1 MISGSDFHHRDNRR
15 VSAVVLLCGLILA
28 TNVSARQNTRAYV
41 VGPADVL
48 AIAVFDQPLLTG
60 RYTVQPDGT
69 FTFPLVGA
77 IKAGGNTVQEIEV
90 DIRTRLAAGYLK
102 SPQVSVSI
110 EQYRSQQVFVMGE
123 VRQPTGLPYTGP
135 MTLMEALARAGS
147 LTERAGTEALVLRRP
162 DAVSPPDAGSL
173 ARAQSSPDSNSI
185 RVDLR
190 SLQAGKL
197 SEDVVLRPGDTVFVP
212 KAQSIFVSGQVNRPG
227 EFTYQTGMTVRQVI
241 ALAGGVTDRGST
253 RRVQIVRQ
261 VNGVETTLRADLKDS
276 IKGGDTVVVRER
288 FF

>member
-1 MISGSDFHHRDNRR
+1 MISGSDFHRRDNRR
-15 VSAVVLLCGLILA
+15 VSAVVFLCGLILA
-28 TNVSARQNTRAYV
+28 TNVSARQNSRAYV

-162 DAVSPPDAGSL
+162 AAVSPPDAGSL

-261 VNGVETTLRADLKDS
+261 VDGVETTLRADLKDS

>member
-1 MISGSDFHHRDNRR
+1 MILGSDLRNRDRR
-15 VSAVVLLCGLILA
+15 RIGAAVVLCGLIV
-28 TNVSARQNTRAYV
+28 TINVSAGQNPAAYV
-41 VGPADVL
+41 IGPADVL
-48 AIAVFDQPLLTG
+48 AIAVFDQPQLTG

-77 IKAGGNTVQEIEV
+77 IKAGGSTVQEIEGA
-90 DIRTRLAAGYLK
+90 IRTRLAAGYLK

-110 EQYRSQQVFVMGE
+110 EQFRSQQVFVMGE
-123 VRQPTGLPYTGP
+123 VRQPSGLPYTGP

-147 LTERAGTEALVLRRP
+147 LTERAGAEALIIRRP
-162 DAVSPPDAGSL
+162 DAVAPPDASSL
-173 ARAQSSPDSNSI
+173 ARAQSSPDSNNI
-185 RVDLR
+185 RVDLH

-197 SEDVVLRPGDTVFVP
+197 SEDIVLRPGDTVFVP

-241 ALAGGVTDRGST
+241 ALAGGVTERGST
-253 RRVQIVRQ
+253 RRIQIVRQ
-261 VNGVETTLRADLKDS
+261 VEGVETTVRAELKDS

>member
-1 MISGSDFHHRDNRR
+1 MTLGSDVHNRDNRW
-15 VSAVVLLCGLILA
+15 VSALVLLCGLIL
-28 TNVSARQNTRAYV
+28 TTSVSARQNSRAYV
-41 VGPADVL
+41 IGPADVL
-48 AIAVFDQPLLTG
+48 AIAVFDQPQLTG

-77 IKAGGNTVQEIEV
+77 IKAGGSTVQEIEV

-110 EQYRSQQVFVMGE
+110 DQYRSQQVFVMGE
-123 VRQPTGLPYTGP
+123 VRQPSGLPYTGP

-162 DAVSPPDAGSL
+162 DAVSPPDASSL
-173 ARAQSSPDSNSI
+173 ARAQASLDSNNI

-253 RRVQIVRQ
+253 RRIQIVRQ
-261 VNGVETTLRADLKDS
+261 VDGVETTVRADLKDS